1 MFEHMTIAERI
12 QAAKEKTERVVLHL
26 LYLLALHEN
35 NAIIVYSSTLSSR
48 IPYSHAANAFNVLQ
62 AGLHQ
67 FEIVRLCALWDRA
80 GETKENIPTIAEL
93 IGHPDVIDGLAE
105 ETRSHWVNNTGN
117 ILNPSNDLQL
127 RKAEEEELKK
137 IDERFGQ
144 EQADKARAELTR
156 AISQTRQML
165 ASQRLTS
172 IMSLRDKH
180 LAHSLSETRR
190 ERKTGPVSPMKY
202 GDEREVLSCSLA
214 IVEAFYCW
222 VNGKSFSF
230 ADSQV
235 IGRNNAEA
243 LWNRCTFDIQR

>member
-1 MFEHMTIAERI
+1 MFEHMAAPERI
-12 QAAKEKTERVVLHL
+12 QAAKVKTERVVDHL

-35 NAIIVYSSTLSSR
+35 NAIIVYSNTLSSQ
-48 IPYSHAANAFNVLQ
+48 ITYSHAANAFDVFR

-80 GETKENIPTIAEL
+80 EETKENIPTIAEL
-93 IGHPDVIDGLAE
+93 IDHPDVINALAE
-105 ETRSHWVNNTGN
+105 ETRSHWVNNTGT

-127 RKAEEEELKK
+127 RKAEEEELKR
-137 IDERFGQ
+137 IDARFGQ
-144 EQADKARAELTR
+144 EQAVKARAELAR
-156 AISQTRQML
+156 AISQTQKML

-172 IMSLRDKH
+172 IMNLRDKH

-190 ERKTGPVSPMKY
+190 ERKTGPVPPMEY

-222 VNGKSFSF
+222 VNGKGFSF
-230 ADSQV
+230 ADSKE
-235 IGRNNAEA
+235 IGRHNAEA
-243 LWNRCTFDIQR
+243 LWKRCTLNIRR